1 MVFYQRPQLH
11 TAFIIAPVLLLVALI
26 ITPAASSSSSSS
38 LSSPSAMPTSN
49 NSNTF
54 SVFSDVDGTLVHY
67 PAHLQGQRIGGND
80 DHSTENDKEDHS
92 LLYLPP
98 SKTGTRGIIS
108 KRTLQLV
115 HELRYGSNEEEQS
128 TTATCNSKAKTPFIL
143 ISGMRTT
150 TLFQRLPYLPR
161 ADAYVCESGGRI
173 FYPRS
178 VSGLEEEDG
187 LVKDLDI
194 HPVSYTGIASTD
206 ATPFVLVED
215 MEWRHR
221 ISQANAAGTDGYT
234 NNDDCFPIE
243 KRKGKLWEFAS
254 SLIKDGHVLDTSD
267 YATSFRVNRKHQR
280 TDAAMSFDEF
290 LDTCCTNK
298 KSIIPDGLDCSTNLG
313 CVDVYPAMSGKRNGA
328 EYLVRKLLQQQS
340 EIEDANVTKQQSQA
354 PSSISLKTNAYC
366 LCDDDNDIEMALASK
381 RAYLPSITSD
391 SIRKLV
397 NQQHDEG
404 RRSSLIVT
412 EDKETGIVETLATE
426 AALEAIIKEL
436 E

>member
-1 MVFYQRPQLH
+1 M
-11 TAFIIAPVLLLVALI
+11 
-26 ITPAASSSSSSS
+26 
-38 LSSPSAMPTSN
+38 
-49 NSNTF
+49 
-54 SVFSDVDGTLVHY
+54 FSDVDGTLVHY
-67 PAHLQGQRIGGND
+67 PAHLQGQRIGGDD
-80 DHSTENDKEDHS
+80 DHSTSSDEEDHS

-178 VSGLEEEDG
+178 VSGTTSTPKNSEQSDNNEEEDG

-215 MEWRHR
+215 MEWRNR
-221 ISQANAAGTDGYT
+221 ISQANAAGTDGYKS
-234 NNDDCFPIE
+234 NDDNIPIE

-280 TDAAMSFDEF
+280 IDTAMSFDEF
-290 LDTCCTNK
+290 LDKCCTNK

-313 CVDVYPAMSGKRNGA
+313 CVDVYPAMSGKKNGA

-340 EIEDANVTKQQSQA
+340 EIEDANDTKQQSQA

-397 NQQHDEG
+397 NQQHDEDEG
-404 RRSSLIVT
+404 RISSLIVT

>member
-1 MVFYQRPQLH
+1 M
-11 TAFIIAPVLLLVALI
+11 
-26 ITPAASSSSSSS
+26 
-38 LSSPSAMPTSN
+38 
-49 NSNTF
+49 
-54 SVFSDVDGTLVHY
+54 FSDVDGTLVHY
-67 PAHLQGQRIGGND
+67 PAHLQGQRIGGDDDNSTAND
-80 DHSTENDKEDHS
+80 NEDHS

-115 HELRYGSNEEEQS
+115 HELRYGSNEAEQS

-178 VSGLEEEDG
+178 VSGTTSTPKNSEQSDNNEEEDG

-206 ATPFVLVED
+206 ATPFVLAED
-215 MEWRHR
+215 MDWRNR

-234 NNDDCFPIE
+234 NNDDTIPIE

-290 LDTCCTNK
+290 LDKCCTNK

-313 CVDVYPAMSGKRNGA
+313 CVDVYPAMSGKKNGA

-340 EIEDANVTKQQSQA
+340 EIEDADDTKQQSQS
-354 PSSISLKTNAYC
+354 PSSISLKANAYC

-391 SIRKLV
+391 SIRNLV
-397 NQQHDEG
+397 NRQHDEDEG
-404 RRSSLIVT
+404 RRSSLVVT